1 MPSATPIVDPNKP
14 KQVKMR
20 GQRGQPRQFKTI
32 KRSQPEVASIYAEA
46 DEVEHMDSDQPS
58 SKRSRL
64 SKGDAIEDDERRYS
78 SSAVLDAEDE
88 YEPVARRSTPANF
101 YTVVG
106 PLFQEFWAL
115 EFDDV
120 EVTAAFFALITHA
133 NCRDYK
139 LEAFAEQS
147 YSLTVIKVSVNMYC
161 IGNFNDMC
169 VC

>member
-1 MPSATPIVDPNKP
+1 MPSMTPIVDPSKP
-14 KQVKMR
+14 KQVKVR

-46 DEVEHMDSDQPS
+46 DEVDLSNSDQPA

-64 SKGDAIEDDERRYS
+64 SKGGDGIEEDDRRYGNS
-78 SSAVLDAEDE
+78 VSLDAEDE

-106 PLFQEFWAL
+106 PLFNEFWAM
-115 EFDDV
+115 EFDNF

-147 YSLTVIKVSVNMYC
+147 YSLTVIKVNNVC
-161 IGNFNDMC
+161 CRFNYNY
-169 VC
+169 